1 MEYYRT
7 KDMKYVQYLLGHKKI
22 ENTDIYTHLVSFENE
37 EWHVAV
43 AKNLEEE
50 KKLIEVGFEFV
61 RYRKGTELPYT
72 ERESR
77 LSQWARS

>member
-61 RYRKGTELPYT
+61 RYSERDGVAIYRERK
-72 ERESR
+72 
-77 LSQWARS
+77 